1 MCFSE
6 SHSRTTGGE
15 KPEGI
20 GRQVGERPLE
30 QRRAAALRLGRGI
43 PSQTVPGSI
52 QPGGWQAGCEGRAIR
67 LEGLIPFMQRSHFY
81 WAPTKCQVLSKV
93 LRTRVGLLV

>member
-1 MCFSE
+1 MCFFE

-20 GRQVGERPLE
+20 GRQVEERPLE
-30 QRRAAALRLGRGI
+30 KRRAGALRLGRGI

-52 QPGGWQAGCEGRAIR
+52 QQGGWQAGCEGRAVK
-67 LEGLIPFMQRSHFY
+67 LKGLNDADYFIH
-81 WAPTKCQVLSKV
+81 AEITLLLS
-93 LRTRVGLLV
+93 TY